1 MHFVDG
7 TPYFHLAWGD
17 GNRPLDD
24 YMAVIQA
31 NHYQGALTQ
40 EITDG
45 RYYDDPAKADRQSY
59 SILRKY
65 MKG

>member
-1 MHFVDG
+1 
-7 TPYFHLAWGD
+7 
-17 GNRPLDD
+17 
-24 YMAVIQA
+24 MAVIRD

-45 RYYDDPAKADRQSY
+45 RYYEDPAKADEQSY
-59 SILRKY
+59 HMLRNY